1 MEYHPSI
8 LMKDEEIKTLTMW
21 YEQIDVEALI
31 LIFRAKGMA
40 HQARH
45 RISEPHIWWD
55 KQRGGCQMS
64 HWCPA
69 PSSRLG
75 KRLIRLNAD
84 WPTNAKWWIRS
95 PFRVPEPSF
104 TNGWAGIIKAAKQ
117 IRESVQ
123 TAQTFRPNLLHQKS
137 EPMHERVKWFQRS
150 LQDWGKTETLGQGH
164 RLGLNVPR
172 FVHVSR
178 QGLDKVPEAYA
189 VYALRISTNA
199 IWAVQSL
206 KLKVR
211 QISDW

>member
-1 MEYHPSI
+1 VLCVYQSSI
-8 LMKDEEIKTLTMW
+8 RVVDSHDRWVITV
-21 YEQIDVEALI
+21 QIHFQFLGSDFATEST
-31 LIFRAKGMA
+31 
-40 HQARH
+40 
-45 RISEPHIWWD
+45 SEGFP
-55 KQRGGCQMS
+55 RFF
-64 HWCPA
+64 
-69 PSSRLG
+69 
-75 KRLIRLNAD
+75 NAD

-150 LQDWGKTETLGQGH
+150 LQDCGKTETLGQGH

-178 QGLDKVPEAYA
+178 QGLDQVPEAYA

-199 IWAVQSL
+199 IWAVQTL

-211 QISDW
+211 QISDWEFRFSAGLRD